1 MYKNALKED
10 LIRVVEDLDGTV
22 ESTDTIAKL
31 KTKIEKSSTFESD
44 PDFVKTLI
52 KNCID
57 ERVSRN
63 EREATLEKQKIELAK
78 LQLAQLEKEVEL
90 QTAKNKALNL
100 NPAAKVE
107 EKQFE
112 TNIENMIKSI
122 KTLSLPV
129 PTRSENFNLFFQSL
143 ELAFLTKKI
152 NDEYKSEILI
162 NLLGERAHNVLLY
175 IKKEE
180 LNDYEKLKSIVLR
193 EFQLTPRECLN
204 SFKNAVKSSGETYIQ
219 FAARLTAN
227 FQYYCSLRKVNS
239 FESLYD
245 LIISDKLFETLN
257 KETATHIGIREAED
271 WLRPVDLAKES
282 AIFIFHLEADH
293 YLERQNKNCYICG
306 DSSHYARDC
315 EKRFKL
321 KESNGHIHNRKNA
334 NTLKVKSEKQND
346 EFAQL
351 QYVNIFVENQP
362 VTALID
368 SGCQIPVLNSSLI
381 RVNKPSEER
390 ITLSSC
396 FGEQRMVEVK
406 PINISLNQHSPS
418 LSVRTAI
425 SLTLTEEFIIHP
437 SVYTEIKKLSHAKSD
452 VLLSE
457 SGSSLGAY
465 SGAYSNSIFYVA
477 NVIENSSYDL
487 SHVKN
492 FNIRNDLSSLI
503 KNYKPNKIKSTKLK
517 MNIILKDDIPVCQ
530 RARRLSCSEKLQ
542 VDDQIDDWLQQGII
556 KESVSDYC
564 SPIVLCKKKDG
575 NLRICIDYRKINS
588 KTEKDRYP
596 LPLIEEV
603 LDQLQSGNFF
613 STIDLKNGFFHVE
626 MEENRHI
633 IEKGTIK
640 PSLDKTK
647 AVQNFPEPKN
657 VKQVQ
662 SFLGLS
668 GYFRKFIQNYSI
680 IAKPLSD
687 LLRDNTVFHFGPEQ
701 QLAFQ
706 TLRQKLSENPVLHI
720 FKQGAKLELHTDASK
735 FGYGAIL
742 LQQSDDNKLHPVHY
756 FSKKTT
762 PQEEKYSSYELEV
775 LAVIESLKKFRNYLV
790 GNKFKI
796 VTDCSA
802 FQKTMSK
809 KQLTSKI
816 ARWALF
822 LEDFNYEII
831 HRPGKQMRHVDCLS
845 RYPVMTI
852 TYDEITTKLA
862 NCQRNDEYIN
872 SLKTLLEN
880 KQIIDFVVKNDV
892 LYKIENDSDVLV
904 VPQQMQTEIVKN
916 IHSKGHLG
924 INKTESMVKQSFYFT
939 NVRKCVEN
947 VINNC
952 IECILVNKKRG
963 KGEGLLNPIPEENIP
978 LSTYHIDFLGPLPS
992 TNKNYNHILSII
1004 DAFTKFVW
1012 LYPVKSTF
1020 SRDALE
1026 KLKQQ
1031 EVTFGNPHRIITDK
1045 GTAFTSKEFRE
1056 YCENENIQQLSIT
1069 TGIPRGNG
1077 QIERIHS
1084 SLIPI
1089 LSKLSID
1096 DASKWFKFVPAVQ
1109 RTLNSTISRS
1119 TQMTPFQLLTGVK
1132 MRTKQDL
1139 EILKLLEEVNRREI
1153 QRKS

>member
-10 LIRVVEDLDGTV
+10 LLRVVEDLLRVVEDLDGTV

-31 KTKIEKSSTFESD
+31 KTKIEKNSTFESD
-44 PDFVKTLI
+44 ADFVKTLI

-90 QTAKNKALNL
+90 QTAKNKALSL

-107 EKQFE
+107 EKQ
-112 TNIENMIKSI
+112 
-122 KTLSLPV
+122 
-129 PTRSENFNLFFQSL
+129 SENFNLFFQSL
-143 ELAFLTKKI
+143 ERAFLTKKI

-162 NLLGERAHNVLLY
+162 NLLDEKAHNVLLY

-193 EFQLTPRECLN
+193 EFQVTPRECLN

-227 FQYYCSLRKVNS
+227 FQYYCSLREVNS
-239 FESLYD
+239 FESLCD
-245 LIISDKLFETLN
+245 LLISDKLFETLN
-257 KETATHIGIREAED
+257 KKTATHIGIREAED
-271 WLRPVDLAKES
+271 WFRPIDLAKECDIYIS
-282 AIFIFHLEADH
+282 SRSESRKETPIACGYTEDPFKNRPRNYKPKIKDSYLQN
-293 YLERQNKNCYICG
+293 LERPNKNCYICG
-306 DSSHYARDC
+306 DLSHYARDC
-315 EKRFKL
+315 EKRFKP

-334 NTLKVKSEKQND
+334 NSLKVKSEKQKGD
-346 EFAQL
+346 EFAQQL
-351 QYVNIFVENQP
+351 QY
-362 VTALID
+362 
-368 SGCQIPVLNSSLI
+368 
-381 RVNKPSEER
+381 
-390 ITLSSC
+390 
-396 FGEQRMVEVK
+396 
-406 PINISLNQHSPS
+406 
-418 LSVRTAI
+418 
-425 SLTLTEEFIIHP
+425 
-437 SVYTEIKKLSHAKSD
+437 
-452 VLLSE
+452 
-457 SGSSLGAY
+457 
-465 SGAYSNSIFYVA
+465 
-477 NVIENSSYDL
+477 
-487 SHVKN
+487 
-492 FNIRNDLSSLI
+492 
-503 KNYKPNKIKSTKLK
+503 
-517 MNIILKDDIPVCQ
+517 
-530 RARRLSCSEKLQ
+530 
-542 VDDQIDDWLQQGII
+542 GII
-556 KESVSDYC
+556 RERCSDYC
-564 SPIVLCKKKDG
+564 SPIVLCKKNNG

-588 KTEKDRYP
+588 KTDKDRYP

-626 MEENRHI
+626 MEESSKKFTSFVTHNVQYEFNKVPFGLCNSPSVFQRFINHVFRDLLKEGIVIICMDDIIIPSWDELDGLNRFTRVLKTASEYGLELNFKKCNFIKSKIEFLGHI

-668 GYFRKFIQNYSI
+668 GYFRKFNQNYSI

-687 LLRDNTVFHFGPEQ
+687 LLRDNPVFHFGPEQ

-809 KQLTSKI
+809 KQLTPKI

-831 HRPGKQMRHVDCLS
+831 HRPGKQMGHVDC
-845 RYPVMTI
+845 V
-852 TYDEITTKLA
+852 
-862 NCQRNDEYIN
+862 
-872 SLKTLLEN
+872 
-880 KQIIDFVVKNDV
+880 
-892 LYKIENDSDVLV
+892 
-904 VPQQMQTEIVKN
+904 
-916 IHSKGHLG
+916 
-924 INKTESMVKQSFYFT
+924 
-939 NVRKCVEN
+939 
-947 VINNC
+947 
-952 IECILVNKKRG
+952 
-963 KGEGLLNPIPEENIP
+963 
-978 LSTYHIDFLGPLPS
+978 
-992 TNKNYNHILSII
+992 
-1004 DAFTKFVW
+1004 
-1012 LYPVKSTF
+1012 
-1020 SRDALE
+1020 
-1026 KLKQQ
+1026 
-1031 EVTFGNPHRIITDK
+1031 
-1045 GTAFTSKEFRE
+1045 
-1056 YCENENIQQLSIT
+1056 
-1069 TGIPRGNG
+1069 
-1077 QIERIHS
+1077 
-1084 SLIPI
+1084 
-1089 LSKLSID
+1089 
-1096 DASKWFKFVPAVQ
+1096 
-1109 RTLNSTISRS
+1109 
-1119 TQMTPFQLLTGVK
+1119 
-1132 MRTKQDL
+1132 
-1139 EILKLLEEVNRREI
+1139 
-1153 QRKS
+1153 